1 MRILVMNPP
10 FLKKYAR
17 SMRCPAV
24 TKSGTLIYPYW
35 LMYAT
40 GVLDE
45 AGFVVELIDAPAE
58 DYDLKNI
65 LRVAQEFRPNL
76 IVIDTSTASIGNDCN
91 VAEALKNELPD
102 SFVILVGPHV
112 SVLPEETLN
121 LSKKIDAVARKEY
134 DYTLRDLAFTLKNG
148 GDLKTVLGISFR
160 KDGKVIHNPD
170 RTFIENLDE
179 LPFISRVCKK
189 HLNVK
194 NYFYSADLYPLV
206 TILGSRGCPYRC
218 TYCLFPQTFTGH
230 RYRLRSIDNI
240 IEEIKYIIKE
250 FPQVKEIKFEDDS
263 IISEDRCINLC
274 EKILENNLKFTWSI
288 NSRADVGYGVLKMM
302 HRAGCRLLCV
312 GIESGNQNLLDNL
325 KKNIRVEEIRR
336 FMKDTK
342 KAGMLVHGCF
352 LVGGPGET
360 KETLKE
366 TLKFAIELEPDTAQ
380 FFPIS
385 YYPGTLAYDWAQE
398 RGFLIT
404 HDFSKWLT
412 SEGMLSSVINQPGLS
427 NVELVDFCDYTRR
440 KFYLRPRYMIRKLK
454 QCLIQPFEAQRTI
467 KSLKTF
473 SRHLFRRHVKTIH

>member
-1 MRILVMNPP
+1 MKILVMNPP

-40 GVLDE
+40 GVLEE
-45 AGFVVELIDAPAE
+45 AGFAVKLIDAPAE
-58 DYDLKNI
+58 NYGLEDI
-65 LRVAQEFRPNL
+65 LEIAQEFRPNL
-76 IVIDTSTASIGNDCN
+76 VVIDTSTASIYNDCR
-91 VAEALKNELPD
+91 VAETLKSELPD

-121 LSKKIDAVARKEY
+121 LSNKIDAVARKEY

-160 KDGKVIHNPD
+160 KEGEVIHNPD
-170 RTFIENLDE
+170 RPFIENLDE
-179 LPFISRVCKK
+179 LPFISIVCKK
-189 HLNVK
+189 HLDVK

-218 TYCLFPQTFTGH
+218 TYCLFPQTFMGH

-240 IEEIKYIIKE
+240 IEEIKYIVKE
-250 FPQVKEIKFEDDS
+250 FPQIKEIKFEDDT
-263 IISEDRCINLC
+263 IVTDNRCIKLC
-274 EKILENNLKFTWSI
+274 ESILRNNLKIIWSI
-288 NSRADVGYGVLKMM
+288 NSRADVDYDVLKMM

-312 GIESGNQNLLDNL
+312 GIESGEQAILDNL
-325 KKNIRVEEIRR
+325 KKNIKVERIKQ
-336 FMKDTK
+336 FMQDTK
-342 KAGMLVHGCF
+342 KAGILVHGCF
-352 LVGGPGET
+352 LVGAPGET
-360 KETLKE
+360 KQTLKK
-366 TLKFAIELEPDTAQ
+366 TLDFAIELEPDTAQ
-380 FFPIS
+380 FFSIS
-385 YYPGTLAYDWAQE
+385 YYPGTAAYNWAKE
-398 RGFLIT
+398 KGYLIT
-404 HDFSKWLT
+404 QDFSRWLT
-412 SEGMLSSVINQPGLS
+412 PEGMLSTVINQPGVS
-427 NVELVDFCDYTRR
+427 NVELVDFCDYARR